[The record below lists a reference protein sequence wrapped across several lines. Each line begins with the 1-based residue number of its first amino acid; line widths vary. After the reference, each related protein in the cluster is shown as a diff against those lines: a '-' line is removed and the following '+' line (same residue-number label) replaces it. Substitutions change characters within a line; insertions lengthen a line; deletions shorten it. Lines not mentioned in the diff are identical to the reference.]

1 MRFLD
6 VFSGIGGFRM
16 GLEQA
21 GHTCIGH
28 IEFNDF
34 ARRAYE
40 VIYDIKDDE
49 YDGKDV
55 TEIDDFGKLAGK
67 YDILVGGF
75 PCQSFS
81 IAGHRRGFDD
91 TRGTMFFHL
100 ARILEQTKPPLCLFE
115 NVKGLLSHDG
125 GRTFETILK
134 TLDELGY
141 GVEWK
146 VLNSK
151 DFGVPQNRERVYIIG
166 HLRGQRTRK
175 VFPDAG
181 TTSKANDIEYTNTV
195 PTRYRWTG
203 GETYIA
209 SIQKVLKG
217 GGGDSQGSRV
227 YSSKGLAV
235 TQSANGGGLGAKT
248 GLYQVKQK
256 PMAMPVL
263 TPDPNIEERFVYY
276 LDIDGEEVSDEE

>member
-34 ARRAYE
+34 ARQAYE
-40 VIYDIKDDE
+40 AIYDIKDDE
-49 YDGKDV
+49 FDGKDV
-55 TEIDDFGKLAGK
+55 TEIDDFGKLKGK

-115 NVKGLLSHDG
+115 NVKGLLSHDK

-134 TLDELGY
+134 TMDELGY
-141 GVEWK
+141 DVEWQ

-151 DFGVPQNRERVYIIG
+151 DFGVPQKRERVFIVG
-166 HLRGQRTRK
+166 HLRGRRTRK
-175 VFPDAG
+175 VFFNSGAR
-181 TTSKANDIEYTNTV
+181 SEANDVECAASV
-195 PTRYRWTG
+195 PTRYRGT
-203 GETYIA
+203 
-209 SIQKVLKG
+209 
-217 GGGDSQGSRV
+217 GGGDIYCAR
-227 YSSKGLAV
+227 
-235 TQSANGGGLGAKT
+235 
-248 GLYQVKQK
+248 
-256 PMAMPVL
+256 
-263 TPDPNIEERFVYY
+263 
-276 LDIDGEEVSDEE
+276 